1 MSRSTAGRKTLG
13 WLALLL
19 AALALI
25 AWQLRNP
32 VAPTVDADDKLGE
45 PLVSAAYADWAAVE
59 LLQRG
64 ERQRFERDAAGLWLR
79 HGASGSEA
87 GEAADAAGH
96 VHRSDPAEAER
107 IGAVLATFARAKVER
122 SMAADP
128 SRLAGYG
135 LANPAL
141 ILLVHGRDGRV
152 LQTVELGDVA
162 PDGLSRYLQV
172 PQTRQLHTIP
182 NYHATGLLS
191 LLAAPV
197 ATAGTAP
204 AGSRAAASAPAG
216 ASAP

>member
-1 MSRSTAGRKTLG
+1 MRLTMAGRKSLG

-32 VAPTVDADDKLGE
+32 VAPTVADDDKLGE
-45 PLVSAAYADWAAVE
+45 LLVSAAYADWAAVE
-59 LLQRG
+59 LLHRG
-64 ERQRFERDAAGLWLR
+64 ERLRFERDAAGLWLR
-79 HGASGSEA
+79 HAA
-87 GEAADAAGH
+87 LTGETADHA
-96 VHRSDPAEAER
+96 HRSDPAEAER

-122 SMAADP
+122 SLAADP

-141 ILLVHGRDGRV
+141 IVLIHGRDGRV
-152 LQTVELGDVA
+152 LQTIELGDVA

-182 NYHATGLLS
+182 NYHATA
-191 LLAAPV
+191 LLALMAAPG
-197 ATAGTAP
+197 ATAGAAAP
-204 AGSRAAASAPAG
+204 AASSAAASAP
-216 ASAP
+216 SAP